1 MFSDITMSLFVLS
14 FVAILQGGMKP
25 GVVVGA
31 PTPDKHFKNSAFNE
45 LRSRQRISKRRIR
58 NDYSKL
64 KSSINYD
71 DHQSM
76 HGCEVDEFWNSTQ
89 DACSQCTRCT
99 QNKGKTA
106 KSWTLRGCGLDR
118 DTECGTIGELQKQLS
133 KKQRGNKYKVNTRSI
148 RKKNKHGKK
157 HKLSSDEEEKVVYG
171 YVAPR
176 PPSTDYSATFGH
188 QDKHGN
194 GHRRKQDSHKEIKEK
209 MHNWSQGRE
218 EFLKQIHEE
227 DNIGL
232 GTYGNYADD
241 IDSSANYGQ
250 INYDYDYEPEE
261 YQEYSDPD
269 QEVSAIREDSSLH
282 QEIARIKNQ
291 LDNEPEEDA
300 SNIITTAP
308 FHIISNPNNYGQEK
322 INKLPTTTEKYIFA
336 KNWDT
341 TLDGGNSYRNYYYD
355 KPYDTATKQP
365 TGWKES
371 NFNTTTSK
379 VYTAHTLN
387 VPDFID
393 SGDKDNHINSEYGF
407 VYKDEDIT
415 TEMGVFG
422 AVVKQSPKFGDIA
435 ETLLEP
441 VDLIGRILHKNNSTT

>member
-1 MFSDITMSLFVLS
+1 MFSDITLFVLCY
-14 FVAILQGGMKP
+14 VVLLQGSIKP

-31 PTPDKHFKNSAFNE
+31 PTPDKYFKNSAFNE
-45 LRSRQRISKRRIR
+45 LRSRQRINKRRIR

-99 QNKGKTA
+99 QNKAKTG

-118 DTECGTIGELQKQLS
+118 DTECGTIKELQEQLNKQS
-133 KKQRGNKYKVNTRSI
+133 KKHNKYKINTRSI
-148 RKKNKHGKK
+148 RKKTKHGKNQRS

-188 QDKHGN
+188 QGKHGN
-194 GHRRKQDSHKEIKEK
+194 GHRRKPEPHKEIKEK

-241 IDSSANYGQ
+241 IDNSDNYGQ
-250 INYDYDYEPEE
+250 INYDYDYDPEE
-261 YQEYSDPD
+261 YQEYSDSD
-269 QEVSAIREDSSLH
+269 QEVTAIREDSSLH

-291 LDNEPEEDA
+291 LDNEPDEDK
-300 SNIITTAP
+300 SNSITNAP
-308 FHIISNPNNYGQEK
+308 FHIISNSNNYGKESK
-322 INKLPTTTEKYIFA
+322 FSTTTEKYTFP

-341 TLDGGNSYRNYYYD
+341 TLDGGNSYRKYYYE
-355 KPYDTATKQP
+355 KPYDMTTKQP
-365 TGWKES
+365 TGWKGI
-371 NFNTTTSK
+371 NLNITTSK

-393 SGDKDNHINSEYGF
+393 SGDKEDHINSEYGF
-407 VYKDEDIT
+407 VYKDDDIT

-422 AVVKQSPKFGDIA
+422 AVVKQPPKFGEIA